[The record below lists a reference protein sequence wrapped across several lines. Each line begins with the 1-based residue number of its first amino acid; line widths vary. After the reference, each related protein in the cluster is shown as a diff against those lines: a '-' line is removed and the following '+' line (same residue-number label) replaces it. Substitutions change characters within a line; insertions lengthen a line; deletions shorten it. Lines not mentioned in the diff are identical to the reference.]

1 MCAGRIWRTC
11 CYIWRLDD
19 DLCILQRI
27 SAYLTYIRFSVIC
40 TVNLYTPLARYCWLF
55 ELLVLHLI
63 KCNCSV
69 CRQFLSKCVHRFFK
83 SYLMYII
90 SYHVQL
96 WCKTSRGNHLRQCNI
111 QFIVQLCRSWDSS
124 VGIATRYGLDC
135 PRIESWWWRDFPH
148 PSRPALGPPSPLYNG
163 YRVFPGG
170 KAAGAWR
177 WPPAPI

>member
-111 QFIVQLCRSWDSS
+111 QFILQLCIQPED
-124 VGIATRYGLDC
+124 GLQGRYVADDKLLIKLCLDLFFKTVLLIVLSNTTGMPC
-135 PRIESWWWRDFPH
+135 
-148 PSRPALGPPSPLYNG
+148 LKNLYICIYINN
-163 YRVFPGG
+163 
-170 KAAGAWR
+170 
-177 WPPAPI
+177 